1 MGLRIYNNVEA
12 QNAHRQLQATNNKL
26 SGTMERLSSGLR
38 INRAADD
45 AAGLAV
51 SEEMRTQIR
60 GMNVASRNALDG
72 VSLVQVADGALGG
85 VNDMLQRVR
94 DLAVQAA
101 NGTLTDLQR
110 GNLDQEVQS
119 IIAEMARVASDTEFN
134 GIKIL
139 SGSVATA
146 ASAVTLQVGANGSQV
161 IAFTIATMTASDL
174 GISGL
179 AVSTSASATA
189 AIASIDAAIR
199 SVNSQRASMGA
210 IQNRLEQTISR
221 LELTSEN
228 LQAAESRIRDADMA
242 SEMIDFTRNQ
252 ILQQSGTAMLAQANQ
267 APQSILQL
275 LGLSGAEPGRR
286 PMTTAA
292 TTSPSPISVPSQALG
307 AIEVRPD
314 RHHGLRAA
322 RRLPR
327 LHAVRAHRAHP
338 RGWLGGRVGVLAP
351 GRRAPVPR
359 LRGHRPVGRL
369 PRLRAGDLRRR
380 RAAARPGSFE
390 DARVFGILTVP
401 RNPSEITVNLRAP
414 VVVNVA
420 QRLAKQVVVLNDEYH
435 TRHPMN
441 ELNPSLSPAPSWGP
455 GSPHRVPGRT
465 PLKRSSPPRSPSRS
479 SLVRDRGQALRHP
492 AAQPGQQAPPPVV
505 VEPVRA
511 ACSSRSIAGPAPAI
525 AWLRPVRQA
534 IQPTRRSASP
544 SPMLRRQNVTMSSA
558 EASTGRAP

>member
-12 QNAHRQLQATNNKL
+12 QNAHRQLANTNTKL
-26 SGTMERLSSGLR
+26 SHTMERLSSGLR

-85 VNDMLQRVR
+85 VNDMLQRMR

-110 GNLDQEVQS
+110 NNLDQEVQS
-119 IIAEMARVASDTEFN
+119 ITAEIARVASDTEFN

-146 ASAVTLQVGANGSQV
+146 ANAVTLQVGANGSQS

-174 GISGL
+174 GISGI
-179 AVSTSASATA
+179 AVSTASSATA

-199 SVNSQRASMGA
+199 TVNSQRANMGA

-242 SEMIDFTRNQ
+242 SEMIDLTKSQ

-275 LGLSGAEPGRR
+275 L
-286 PMTTAA
+286 
-292 TTSPSPISVPSQALG
+292 
-307 AIEVRPD
+307 
-314 RHHGLRAA
+314 
-322 RRLPR
+322 
-327 LHAVRAHRAHP
+327 
-338 RGWLGGRVGVLAP
+338 
-351 GRRAPVPR
+351 
-359 LRGHRPVGRL
+359 
-369 PRLRAGDLRRR
+369 
-380 RAAARPGSFE
+380 
-390 DARVFGILTVP
+390 
-401 RNPSEITVNLRAP
+401 N
-414 VVVNVA
+414 
-420 QRLAKQVVVLNDEYH
+420 
-435 TRHPMN
+435 
-441 ELNPSLSPAPSWGP
+441 
-455 GSPHRVPGRT
+455 
-465 PLKRSSPPRSPSRS
+465 
-479 SLVRDRGQALRHP
+479 
-492 AAQPGQQAPPPVV
+492 
-505 VEPVRA
+505 
-511 ACSSRSIAGPAPAI
+511 
-525 AWLRPVRQA
+525 
-534 IQPTRRSASP
+534 
-544 SPMLRRQNVTMSSA
+544 
-558 EASTGRAP
+558 

>member
-12 QNAHRQLQATNNKL
+12 QNAHRQLTNTNMKL
-26 SGTMERLSSGLR
+26 SGSMERLSSGLR

-60 GMNVASRNALDG
+60 GMKIASRNALDG

-85 VNDMLQRVR
+85 VNDMLQRIR

-119 IIAEMARVASDTEFN
+119 ITAEMARVASDTEFN

-146 ASAVTLQVGANGSQV
+146 ASAVTLQVGANASQV

-179 AVSTSASATA
+179 AVGTAASATA

-221 LELTSEN
+221 LNLTSEN

-252 ILQQSGTAMLAQANQ
+252 ILQQSGTAMLSQANQ
-267 APQSILQL
+267 SPQSVLSLLQ
-275 LGLSGAEPGRR
+275 
-286 PMTTAA
+286 
-292 TTSPSPISVPSQALG
+292 
-307 AIEVRPD
+307 
-314 RHHGLRAA
+314 
-322 RRLPR
+322 
-327 LHAVRAHRAHP
+327 
-338 RGWLGGRVGVLAP
+338 
-351 GRRAPVPR
+351 
-359 LRGHRPVGRL
+359 
-369 PRLRAGDLRRR
+369 
-380 RAAARPGSFE
+380 
-390 DARVFGILTVP
+390 
-401 RNPSEITVNLRAP
+401 
-414 VVVNVA
+414 
-420 QRLAKQVVVLNDEYH
+420 
-435 TRHPMN
+435 
-441 ELNPSLSPAPSWGP
+441 
-455 GSPHRVPGRT
+455 
-465 PLKRSSPPRSPSRS
+465 
-479 SLVRDRGQALRHP
+479 
-492 AAQPGQQAPPPVV
+492 
-505 VEPVRA
+505 
-511 ACSSRSIAGPAPAI
+511 
-525 AWLRPVRQA
+525 
-534 IQPTRRSASP
+534 
-544 SPMLRRQNVTMSSA
+544 
-558 EASTGRAP
+558 